1 MRYCDSFGGEYSIMK
16 KIDPVVLRETVYVAA
31 WVIVLSALME
41 AVFLVGGWWD
51 MTVLWGNLLGGGA
64 IMLHFF
70 LLGITVQNA
79 LKKEQKEAKDLM
91 KLSLTLRNLL
101 LVAAAVIGFL
111 FDCFNIIALLVPMLF
126 PGIAVKLRPLFMK
139 KEEKAGDTAN
149 E

>member
-1 MRYCDSFGGEYSIMK
+1 MK
-16 KIDPVVLRETVYVAA
+16 KIDATVLRETMYIFA
-31 WVIVLSALME
+31 WEIILSVIMQ

-51 MTVLWGNLLGGGA
+51 ITVLWGNLLGGGA
-64 IMLHFF
+64 AMLHFF

-79 LKKEQKEAKDLM
+79 LGKEEKEAKDLM

-101 LVAAAVIGFL
+101 LVAAAVLGFL

-126 PGIAVKLRPLFMK
+126 PGIAAKLRPLFMK
-139 KEEKAGDTAN
+139 KDEKAGDIEN

>member
-1 MRYCDSFGGEYSIMK
+1 MK
-16 KIDPVVLRETVYVAA
+16 KIDATVLRETMYIFA
-31 WVIVLSALME
+31 WEIILSVIMQ

-51 MTVLWGNLLGGGA
+51 ITVLWGNLLGGGA
-64 IMLHFF
+64 AMLHFF

-79 LKKEQKEAKDLM
+79 LGKEEKEAKDLM

-101 LVAAAVIGFL
+101 LVAAAVLGFL

-126 PGIAVKLRPLFMK
+126 PGIAAKLRPLFMK
-139 KEEKAGDTAN
+139 KDEKAGDTEN